1 MRVQLAGFIRDTA
14 QGDEAQDILQRCV
27 HCGFCLATCPTY
39 QVLGDELDSPRGR
52 IYLIKQMLEGTP
64 VTARTREH
72 LDRCLSCHACE
83 TTCPSGVDY
92 GHLLDIGRKEA
103 LAQAPRSAP
112 ATALRS
118 LLRETLTRP
127 GVFRR
132 VLDVG
137 RLAAPL
143 LPRSLRAKLPEPAG
157 GAWPAPRHARRM
169 LVLGGCVQP
178 VMRPA
183 INLAA
188 ARVLDAIGISL
199 VELTGQ
205 CCGALR
211 FHTDDMAGGRADART
226 LAAQAATAGHEA
238 FVMTA
243 SGCGAFVRDYAHL
256 LPDDPAAAE
265 LAGHTR
271 DIAEV
276 LLQEIDRLL
285 PRVAGRAAGRSLAW
299 HSPCT
304 LQHWQGIK
312 GGVERL
318 LEGAGYRLTPVA
330 DSHLCCG
337 SAGAYSLL
345 QPTLAG
351 ALRRRKLD
359 ALQAGVP
366 SGIASANIGCITH
379 LAGDTNLPVR
389 HWIEWLADC
398 LPT

>member
-1 MRVQLAGFIRDTA
+1 MRTQLAGFIRDTA
-14 QGDEAQDILQRCV
+14 QGDEAQEILQRCV

-52 IYLIKQMLEGTP
+52 IYLIKQMLEGGP

-72 LDRCLSCHACE
+72 LDRCLTCHACE

-92 GHLLDIGRKEA
+92 GHLLDIGRQEA
-103 LAQAPRSAP
+103 LARAPRSAP
-112 ATALRS
+112 ATALRAM
-118 LLRETLTRP
+118 LRETLARP
-127 GVFRR
+127 ASFRR
-132 VLDVG
+132 VLQIG

-143 LPRSLRAKLPEPAG
+143 LPRALRAKLPQAAVDG
-157 GAWPAPRHARRM
+157 WPAPRHARKM
-169 LVLGGCVQP
+169 QVLAGCVQP
-178 VMRPA
+178 AMRPG
-183 INLAA
+183 INVAA

-199 VELTGQ
+199 VALDGL

-211 FHTDDMAGGRADART
+211 FHMDDAEGGRADAAQ
-226 LAAQAATAGHEA
+226 LAQRALAEGHEA

-256 LPDDPAAAE
+256 LPDDPAAVA
-265 LAGHTR
+265 LADRTR

-276 LLQEIDRLL
+276 LLREKESLL
-285 PRVAGRAAGRSLAW
+285 TLIAGRAAGRSLAW

-312 GGVERL
+312 GSVEQL
-318 LEGAGYRLTPVA
+318 LEEAGYQLTPVP
-330 DSHLCCG
+330 DGHLCCG

-345 QPTLAG
+345 QPRLAG
-351 ALRRRKLD
+351 ELRRRKLD
-359 ALQAGVP
+359 ALQSGSP

-379 LAGDTNLPVR
+379 LAGDTDLPVR

-398 LPT
+398 LPA